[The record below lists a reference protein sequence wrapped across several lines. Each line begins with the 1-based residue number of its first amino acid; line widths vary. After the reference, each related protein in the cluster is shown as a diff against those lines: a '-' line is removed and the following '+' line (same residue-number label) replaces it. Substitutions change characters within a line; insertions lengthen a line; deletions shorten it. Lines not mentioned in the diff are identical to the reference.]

1 MTSRWRILAPPRS
14 TRAISSASRAKSAD
28 SMEGTISTI
37 CGLIRF
43 YHSGE
48 KAIPGVAAGQAA
60 HVLGNLRR
68 GDHRDHRLILLG
80 LERAGGVDQHS
91 AGSERGS
98 GIGKQRALPR
108 LQIVEIGGGEA
119 PLDFRIAAE

>member
-14 TRAISSASRAKSAD
+14 TRVISSASRAKSAD

-48 KAIPGVAAGQAA
+48 KSISSVAAGQAT
-60 HVLGNLRR
+60 HFFDEEGRR
-68 GDHRDHRLILLG
+68 NRSDHRLILLG

-91 AGSERGS
+91 VGRDRGA
-98 GIGKQRALPR
+98 GIGEER
-108 LQIVEIGGGEA
+108 
-119 PLDFRIAAE
+119 